1 MLWLCRNGGT
11 THLDGFGDQVDGCCF
26 ATRLLTRPF
35 GVSSLRNEVLYPQ
48 KDTRGDARSERE
60 QSIERAAKELADDDD
75 GEEDSSAQNVAA
87 SLEVLEHGLVA
98 DAGGVE
104 KVHVGLLAV
113 DGHVS
118 GATGLDGVGRR
129 RDILGPSV
137 LLARL
142 VRGRGDCSVLSE
154 VLVGNGYLPIVV
166 LVWVLERAGLDTR
179 RERKGYGMISRGG
192 FQQRP

>member
-1 MLWLCRNGGT
+1 MGT
-11 THLDGFGDQVDGCCF
+11 THLDGLGNQVDGCCF

-48 KDTRGDARSERE
+48 KDTRSDASSERK
-60 QSIERAAKELADDDD
+60 QAIERAAKELADDDD
-75 GEEDSSAQNVAA
+75 GEEDTSAQNVAA
-87 SLEVLEHGLVA
+87 PLEVLEHGLVA

-113 DGHVS
+113 DGHVG

-142 VRGRGDCSVLSE
+142 VWRRGDCSILSKVLI
-154 VLVGNGYLPIVV
+154 GNRYLPIV
-166 LVWVLERAGLDTR
+166 LLAMVLERAGLDAR
-179 RERKGYGMISRGG
+179 RETKDYGLISRGG
-192 FQQRP
+192 SQLRP